1 MKKNLYLASLMLFAS
16 FSGVQAQEDLSLQ
29 RGWNCSVQTVTD
41 EKDPEVSFEQYSF
54 GQWGSLGHTFS
65 PSVKLDEGDIHRFVV
80 KSSVPFTGG
89 VFQWKVTPTNDNDAS
104 YYPSFEEGETEAVLE
119 ITSDNEKVPFY
130 TTIAIQCM
138 NSGTLPIDVTMTR
151 EIIYGNGAITREVL
165 PITVGG
171 WSGTHELI
179 DPDPAE
185 DTAENGLPC
194 RLNLPGSWG
203 AENIWIEAFNAAEY
217 PMYKIV
223 LRERPE
229 NLQMFYR
236 TASHG
241 DTGAIYVPWETNENM
256 LCELS
261 EDGTTLTGEFDVDA
275 LEGDNEILHFCLQN
289 TGSSAISCIVE
300 GVYLY
305 NEDEEEIPTA
315 GLNASGIWNGG
326 STVPLGGSYDEN
338 GNIWD
343 AKIILS
349 NGCYLGTWSASDL
362 SDGYYHHYTF
372 YTEEP
377 LPEGMSASA
386 IKDFNWETWES
397 TPVTTLV
404 KGEGTNALTV
414 DVFGRYDTF
423 SLSWTGEENLNA
435 RVTKITRELME
446 GDDPGTSSVLDTEVK
461 AMVVAT
467 EYYTTS
473 GMRIE
478 RPASGVT
485 VVRSVMSDGT
495 VKVTKQIIR

>member
-1 MKKNLYLASLMLFAS
+1 MKKKLYLASLMLLAS
-16 FSGVQAQEDLSLQ
+16 FLGVQAQEELSLQ
-29 RGWNCSVQTVTD
+29 RGWNCSVKTVTD
-41 EKDPEVSFEQYSF
+41 ENDPEVSFEQYSF

-65 PSVKLDEGDIHRFVV
+65 PSVTLDEGDIHRFVV
-80 KSSVPFTGG
+80 KSSVPFKGG

-138 NSGTLPIDVTMTR
+138 DSGTLPIDVTMTR
-151 EIIYGNGAITREVL
+151 EIIYGNGAITREEIPV
-165 PITVGG
+165 IVGG
-171 WSGTHELI
+171 WSGTAELI

-203 AENIWIEAFNAAEY
+203 AENIWIGSFNAAEY

-223 LRERPE
+223 LRERPQ

-241 DTGAIYVPWETNENM
+241 DSGAIYVPWETSDEF
-256 LCELS
+256 LCEVS
-261 EDGTTLTGEFDVDA
+261 EDGTILTGEFDIDA

-289 TGSSAISCIVE
+289 TGGSALSCIVE
-300 GVYLY
+300 AVYLY
-305 NEDEEEIPTA
+305 NEDEEEIPTE
-315 GLNASGIWNGG
+315 GLNSSGIWNGG
-326 STVPLGGSYDEN
+326 STTPLGGSYDED
-338 GNIWD
+338 GNLWD
-343 AKIILS
+343 AKIILG
-349 NGCYLGTWSASDL
+349 NGSWLGTWAASDL
-362 SDGYYHHYTF
+362 ADGYFHRYTF

-377 LPEGMSASA
+377 LPAGISASA
-386 IKDFNWETWES
+386 SKDFDWSTFES
-397 TPVTTLV
+397 TPVTTV
-404 KGEGTNALTV
+404 VDGQGTNALTV

-423 SLSWTGEENLNA
+423 FLSWNGEEDLYA

-446 GDDPGTSSVLDTEVK
+446 GDDPGTSSVQGAEVS
-461 AMVVAT
+461 ASVVGI
-467 EYYTTS
+467 EYYNAS

-478 RPASGVT
+478 RPADGVT
-485 VVRSVMSDGT
+485 IVRKVMSDGT
-495 VKVTKQIIR
+495 VLTSKQILK